1 MTSIVYAQKT
11 DRRRD
16 FTAAVL
22 HRFAPKIM
30 VQNPRRVLVK
40 PNVVSAE
47 PYPTTTHPEV
57 LDTVLAFLR
66 RFPCQVVVGDGPAI
80 DIGDASRVV
89 ANHPLQQVCADHE
102 VELLNL
108 HAGGFTSVKSAQG
121 FSLHI
126 SRIALECDY
135 VISLPVLK
143 SHPSCQ
149 MTGALKNQFGLFSR
163 RERFLM
169 HRKLFRDMHRAIA
182 EVNTVVRPH
191 LTIMDAVKTYI
202 TSNEMRHGGQPVD
215 LGYML
220 AGTDP
225 VALDCHGLKLMGKVE
240 PFLAGRKPNDIRHLS
255 WAMRI
260 GRSEERRVGKECR
273 SRWSPYH

>member
-1 MTSIVYAQKT
+1 MTATVYSQKT
-11 DRRRD
+11 EKRRD
-16 FTAAVL
+16 FSAAAL
-22 HRFAPKIM
+22 HRFAPEMM
-30 VQNPRRVLVK
+30 VRNPKRVLVK
-40 PNVVSAE
+40 PNVVSGE

-66 RFPCQVVVGDGPAI
+66 RFSCQVVVGDGPAM
-80 DIGDASRVV
+80 DAGDASRVF
-89 ANHPLQQVCADHE
+89 ADHPLQQVCAAHDL
-102 VELLNL
+102 ELQNL
-108 HAGGFTSVKSAQG
+108 YAGGFTSVRSAQG

-126 SRIALECDY
+126 SRTALECDY

-143 SHPSCQ
+143 PHPNCR

-191 LTIMDAVKTYI
+191 LTIMDAVKTY
-202 TSNEMRHGGQPVD
+202 TEANEMRHGGQPVD

-225 VALDCHGLKLMGKVE
+225 VALDCHGLKLLGKVE
-240 PFLAGRKPNDIRHLS
+240 HSLAGRKPQDIPHLS
-255 WAMRI
+255 WAARI
-260 GRSEERRVGKECR
+260 GAGSLEYIVARLLD
-273 SRWSPYH
+273 